1 MDIKELPLRVAQLER
16 DISAATQKLIYDF
29 KEDTALQV
37 ADVNIA
43 IHRIEAIGQ
52 PANLFVGDTKVTL
65 YI

>member
-37 ADVNIA
+37 ADVSID
-43 IHRIEAIGQ
+43 IHRIEAMGQ
-52 PANLFVGDTKVTL
+52 PANLVVGDTKVTL
-65 YI
+65 DI